1 MKTPAGAD
9 ASYDGWELDEQLR
22 HIERVL
28 MSNKLRGESPAP
40 GEQETARADWPHAG
54 PPGWHVHPKS
64 RPARRPM
71 QRKPVQRGRL
81 LGLLLGVVLLLGIS
95 AVLGGGAVAG
105 WSIWMRRQDL
115 WIFAAPTAL
124 AGQVFLVMGLVL
136 QLHRLGRNSRHAA
149 GKLDRLDQEIHEL
162 RTTTTLLGT
171 THGPSAAAFY
181 AHLADGASPQILLSD
196 LKGQL
201 DILALKLGRQG

>member
-1 MKTPAGAD
+1 
-9 ASYDGWELDEQLR
+9 LDEQLR

-28 MSNKLRGESPAP
+28 MSNKLRGESRP
-40 GEQETARADWPHAG
+40 GAEQETARADWPHAG
-54 PPGWHVHPKS
+54 PPGWHVHPTA
-64 RPARRPM
+64 RPARRTV
-71 QRKPVQRGRL
+71 QRKPAQRGRL
-81 LGLLLGVVLLLGIS
+81 LGLLLGVVLVLGIS

-115 WIFAAPTAL
+115 WVLAAPTAL
-124 AGQVFLVMGLVL
+124 GGQVLLLIGLVL